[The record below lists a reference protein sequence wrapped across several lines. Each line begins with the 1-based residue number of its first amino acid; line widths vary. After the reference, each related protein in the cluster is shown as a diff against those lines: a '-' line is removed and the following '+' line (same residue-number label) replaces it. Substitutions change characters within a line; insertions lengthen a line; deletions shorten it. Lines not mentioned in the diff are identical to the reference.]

1 MRHSSFG
8 AFFLFSLTPLVA
20 QAQQETG
27 TQEGTAADSAPV
39 VISDVTWSHSLQRG
53 LPVHDLEGAGATL
66 QLVCDPDRVFGPQ
79 PNGSFAVTLPHER
92 APARIVV
99 LAQTGEQAA
108 FELEDGR
115 ALQTKADPEAW
126 ATLVAILGSSTEFAV
141 VSAHDAVTWN
151 VSEVLAGPCE

>member
-1 MRHSSFG
+1 MRFSSFLACIG
-8 AFFLFSLTPLVA
+8 SGLMPLA
-20 QAQQETG
+20 LQAQQETG
-27 TQEGTAADSAPV
+27 TQDGAAADSAPV
-39 VISDVTWSHSLQRG
+39 VISDVTWSHSIQRG
-53 LPVHDLEGAGATL
+53 LPVHDLEGPGATL

-79 PNGSFAVTLPHER
+79 PNGSFAVTLPQER

-115 ALQTKADPEAW
+115 VAQAKADPDAW
-126 ATLVAILGSSTEFAV
+126 SALVTILGSSTEFAV

-151 VSEVLAGPCE
+151 IDEVLAGPCD

>member
-1 MRHSSFG
+1 MRRSSFS
-8 AFFLFSLTPLVA
+8 AFIVSALMPLTL

-27 TQEGTAADSAPV
+27 TQEGTASDSAPV
-39 VISDVTWSHSLQRG
+39 LISDVTWSHSFQRG
-53 LPVHDLEGAGATL
+53 LPVHDLEGPGASL

-79 PNGSFAVTLPHER
+79 PNGSFAVSLPQER

>member
-1 MRHSSFG
+1 MRASSFSVIIVS
-8 AFFLFSLTPLVA
+8 ALMPFAL
-20 QAQQETG
+20 QAQQETEM
-27 TQEGTAADSAPV
+27 QEGTGSDSAPL

-79 PNGSFAVTLPHER
+79 PNGSFAVTLPQER
-92 APARIVV
+92 APTRIVV

-115 ALQTKADPEAW
+115 ALQAKADPDAW
-126 ATLVAILGSSTEFAV
+126 ATLVTILGSSTEFAV

-151 VSEVLAGPCE
+151 VGEVLTGPCG

>member
-1 MRHSSFG
+1 MRSSSFS
-8 AFFLFSLTPLVA
+8 AFIVSALMPLIA

-27 TQEGTAADSAPV
+27 TQEGTASDSAPV
-39 VISDVTWSHSLQRG
+39 VISDVSWSHSLQRG
-53 LPVHDLEGAGATL
+53 LPVHDLEGTGATL

-79 PNGSFAVTLPHER
+79 PNGSFAVTLPQER
-92 APARIVV
+92 VPARIVV

-115 ALQTKADPEAW
+115 ALQAKADPDAW
-126 ATLVAILGSSTEFAV
+126 SMLVTILGSSTEFAV

-151 VSEVLAGPCE
+151 VGEVLAGPCE

>member
-1 MRHSSFG
+1 MRISSFG
-8 AFFLFSLTPLVA
+8 AFIVSTLMPFAL

-27 TQEGTAADSAPV
+27 TQEGATAGAAPV

-53 LPVHDLEGAGATL
+53 LPVHDLEGPGASL

-79 PNGSFAVTLPHER
+79 PNGSFAVTLPQER

-108 FELEDGR
+108 FELEEGR
-115 ALQTKADPEAW
+115 VAQAKADPDTW
-126 ATLVAILGSSTEFAV
+126 STLVTILGSSIEFAV

-151 VSEVLAGPCE
+151 VSEVLTGACE

>member
-1 MRHSSFG
+1 MRVSSFG
-8 AFFLFSLTPLVA
+8 AFIVSALMPPIA
-20 QAQQETG
+20 QAQQET
-27 TQEGTAADSAPV
+27 AVDSAPP

-53 LPVHDLEGAGATL
+53 LPVHELEDPGARL
-66 QLVCDPDRVFGPQ
+66 QLVCDPDRVFGPE
-79 PNGSFAVTLPHER
+79 PNGSFAVSLPQER

-115 ALQTKADPEAW
+115 VAQTKADLDAW

-151 VSEVLAGPCE
+151 VGKVLTGPCD

>member
-1 MRHSSFG
+1 MRRSSFS
-8 AFFLFSLTPLVA
+8 AFIVSALMPLIA

-27 TQEGTAADSAPV
+27 TQEGTASDSAPL

-53 LPVHDLEGAGATL
+53 LPVHDLEGPGATL

-79 PNGSFAVTLPHER
+79 PNGSFAVTLPQER
-92 APARIVV
+92 APTRIVV

-115 ALQTKADPEAW
+115 AAQAKADPEGW
-126 ATLVAILGSSTEFAV
+126 ATLVTILGSSTEFAV

-151 VSEVLAGPCE
+151 VDEVLAGPCE

>member
-1 MRHSSFG
+1 MRRSSFG
-8 AFFLFSLTPLVA
+8 ACIVSALMPFAL
-20 QAQQETG
+20 QAQQETR
-27 TQEGTAADSAPV
+27 TQEGATSDSAPV

-53 LPVHDLEGAGATL
+53 LPVHDLEGPGATL

-79 PNGSFAVTLPHER
+79 PNGSFAVTLPQER

-115 ALQTKADPEAW
+115 ALQAKADTEAW
-126 ATLVAILGSSTEFAV
+126 STLVAILKSNTEFAV

-151 VSEVLAGPCE
+151 VSEVLTGPCE

>member
-39 VISDVTWSHSLQRG
+39 LISDVTWSHSLQRG
-53 LPVHDLEGAGATL
+53 LPVNDLEGPGATL

-79 PNGSFAVTLPHER
+79 PNGSFAVSLPQER

-151 VSEVLAGPCE
+151 VGDVLAGPCD

>member
-1 MRHSSFG
+1 MRHSPFG
-8 AFFLFSLTPLVA
+8 AFIVSTLMPFAL
-20 QAQQETG
+20 QAQQETVTQKG
-27 TQEGTAADSAPV
+27 TVAGAAPV
-39 VISDVTWSHSLQRG
+39 VISDLTWSHSLQRG
-53 LPVHDLEGAGATL
+53 LPVHDLEGPGATL

-79 PNGSFAVTLPHER
+79 PNGSFAVTLPQER

-115 ALQTKADPEAW
+115 ALQTKADPDAW